1 MIVLGVYSSGL
12 PNPMYYGDGR
22 ARANALFANGLIEFN
37 GFYLNT
43 DGFPSSDKKL
53 QDDRLYHNFSYII
66 QSQKNLIDFETPLKN
81 IVHPAGMSVISKTIL
96 RSNLDTESKVT
107 SNVHLIKSPTIGS
120 NTPLITISNSY
131 SNVVT
136 GSQTNF
142 EALESKVN
150 VGDLFIITDTGNP
163 LRSIS
168 KIVSAVNSNTELE
181 VYGDFIYPGQG
192 KITIQ
197 SANVTAL
204 ISSNVNTVTDFLQV
218 GDQIRVNVP
227 NVTITGTVNV
237 SGTTVAGNSS
247 GSNTTYFIGNVI
259 VGSEITVNAETRLVT
274 VVTDANTLTVN
285 SAFTNEAE
293 DKYLVANSI
302 FVKDIDAVS
311 GNTITMNTAIY
322 NANLTNSVYLIVPD
336 YSSASYPFKII
347 TLDSY

>member
-1 MIVLGVYSSGL
+1 
-12 PNPMYYGDGR
+12 
-22 ARANALFANGLIEFN
+22 
-37 GFYLNT
+37 
-43 DGFPSSDKKL
+43 
-53 QDDRLYHNFSYII
+53 
-66 QSQKNLIDFETPLKN
+66 
-81 IVHPAGMSVISKTIL
+81 MSVISKTIL

-336 YSSASYPFKII
+336 YSSPSSPFKII
-347 TLDSY
+347 TPDSYWGKNEI